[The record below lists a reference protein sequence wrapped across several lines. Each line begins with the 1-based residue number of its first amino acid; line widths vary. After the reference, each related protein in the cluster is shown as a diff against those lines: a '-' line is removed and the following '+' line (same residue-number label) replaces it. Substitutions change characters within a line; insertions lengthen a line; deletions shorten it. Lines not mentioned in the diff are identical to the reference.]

1 VQGRELEIVRIGRA
15 DAPYRVFLRARAHP
29 WEPGG
34 NWVVQGLITRLLRGD
49 AEAQGFLE
57 RACYYILPMAN
68 KDGVANG
75 RTRFNFQ
82 GKDLNRNWDKP
93 ADERLVP
100 ENFALEKW
108 LERMIAAGKKPHF
121 AMELHNDGGGRL
133 HISRPPVP
141 DLPRHL
147 ERMALFEKLLR
158 QHTWFT
164 EGPTSA
170 AFKNSGTLGDGWL
183 ERYGID
189 AVVHEFNANWIAG
202 LKEYPQG
209 RQWMNYGEN
218 LATVFH
224 EYLGTVKP

>member
-1 VQGRELEIVRIGRA
+1 MNRSNLSLKHKALAGLA
-15 DAPYRVFLRARAHP
+15 
-29 WEPGG
+29 
-34 NWVVQGLITRLLRGD
+34 VVVALSVGATT
-49 AEAQGFLE
+49 
-57 RACYYILPMAN
+57 AN
-68 KDGVANG
+68 
-75 RTRFNFQ
+75 
-82 GKDLNRNWDKP
+82 
-93 ADERLVP
+93 
-100 ENFALEKW
+100 
-108 LERMIAAGKKPHF
+108 AAGPVEYLKKQTTT
-121 AMELHNDGGGRL
+121 
-133 HISRPPVP
+133 I
-141 DLPRHL
+141 
-147 ERMALFEKLLR
+147 EKLLR